1 MFPFQS
7 CSEWG
12 LHCHLSYHRCGELL
26 PRLSILTAKRRFIS
40 VALSLESPPP
50 DVIRHPAL
58 WSSDFPHRD
67 AVRPLVL
74 LNSVSSNYPVL
85 LCNSVRIPACCRL
98 WQQAACQKIAV
109 LRIGLLSLGRSA
121 SFLRYQYP
129 TAVFAD
135 HNAVASCRDRVYD
148 NGGEGHMAAAGV
160 AVKPCDRVGD

>member
-98 WQQAACQKIAV
+98 WQQAACQKNRFIAY
-109 LRIGLLSLGRSA
+109 RSA
-121 SFLRYQYP
+121 QLGPFGVIPAVSVSYRSFRRPQR
-129 TAVFAD
+129 
-135 HNAVASCRDRVYD
+135 CRFLS
-148 NGGEGHMAAAGV
+148 
-160 AVKPCDRVGD
+160 